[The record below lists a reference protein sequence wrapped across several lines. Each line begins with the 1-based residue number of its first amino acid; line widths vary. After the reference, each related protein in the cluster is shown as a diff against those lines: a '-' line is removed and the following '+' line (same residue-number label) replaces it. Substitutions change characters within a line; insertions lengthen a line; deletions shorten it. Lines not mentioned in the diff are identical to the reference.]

1 MTKKSH
7 ALLITLFYKG
17 NKMKTLFKYSLGL
30 LGISLLIFFYF
41 IKTSI
46 GHKELESLIE
56 SYLSKETNNKIA
68 IQSLNL
74 EQYPNIFVT
83 LKINDTTKVMLQGE
97 IDKSSIDMNYH
108 LIGKHLQINNFY
120 LKDNVDVKGRIKGDF
135 NHLNITGKGKIFE
148 GNIAYAFINLPKK
161 IENMSLQIRDANA
174 KKIAHFFEQELPIEG
189 LANIDAT
196 FRTLSNYEKKGQAK
210 IDIKELLLPTI
221 RIPFKLKST
230 ISFDNIKYRYNIK
243 LSSNIGEAT
252 VSKGHYNS
260 SKKLFQADYHL
271 YINNLSPFQKLL
283 QHEFKGTLD
292 AKGNLFYN
300 RENQK
305 LIVKGVTHKF
315 GGRTRYLYK
324 SQTLDLKLKNVPLS
338 PLLKTFGYPI
348 LFTSKIYGNLTYRFK
363 EKMLIVNADLKRTR
377 FVQSKLTQLIQKELR
392 TNLLRGYYNR
402 STFYAG
408 YQNHTFSSTLR
419 LDNGYNYIYLTD
431 STIDTTNNRLKSKF
445 EIKMSGRMVKGN
457 IYNTLDNPKAEIETK
472 FFRLPNENLDRWFK
486 NQIR

>member
-1 MTKKSH
+1 
-7 ALLITLFYKG
+7 
-17 NKMKTLFKYSLGL
+17 MKTLFKYFLGL

-41 IKTSI
+41 VKTTT

-56 SYLSKETNNKIA
+56 RYLSKETNNKIA

-74 EQYPNIFVT
+74 EQYPNILLT
-83 LKINDTTKVMLQGE
+83 LKINNTAKVMLQGE
-97 IDKSSIDMNYH
+97 IDESSIDMSYH
-108 LIGKHLQINNFY
+108 LIGKSLQINNFY
-120 LKDNVDVKGRIKGDF
+120 LKDNVDVKGRLKGDF
-135 NHLNITGKGKIFE
+135 NHLKVTGEGNIFE
-148 GNIAYAFINLPKK
+148 GNIRYSFTNLPKK
-161 IENMSLQIRDANA
+161 IENMTLQIRDAHA
-174 KKIAHFFEQELPIEG
+174 KKIAHFFEQELPIKG

-196 FRTLSNYEKKGQAK
+196 FRTLSNYEKQGQAK
-210 IDIKELLLPTI
+210 ISIKELFLPTVQM
-221 RIPFKLKST
+221 PFEVKST
-230 ISFDNIKYRYNIK
+230 ISFNNIKYKYNIN
-243 LSSNIGEAT
+243 LFSNIGEAT
-252 VSKGHYNS
+252 ISKGHYNS
-260 SKKLFQADYHL
+260 SKKLFRADYHL
-271 YINNLSPFQKLL
+271 HINNLSHFQKLL

-292 AKGNLFYN
+292 AKGNLFYKQ
-300 RENQK
+300 ENQE

-315 GGRTRYLYK
+315 GGKTRYLYEN
-324 SQTLDLKLKNVPLS
+324 QTLDLKLKNVPLS

-348 LFTSKIYGNLTYRFK
+348 LFTSKIYGNVTYRFK

-408 YQNHTFSSTLR
+408 YQNNTFSSTLR

-431 STIDTTNNRLKSKF
+431 TTINTKNNRLKSKF
-445 EIKMSGRMVKGN
+445 EMKMSGRTVKGS
-457 IYNTLDNPKAEIETK
+457 IYNTLEKPKVNIETK